1 MKILPRYITAVFTAF
16 ALLYQNADAQPDCLT
31 LKPAIDSINTYLS
44 RKATVNRTVDIDT
57 LLINKRSIE
66 VHLNDAIS
74 DYPLRA
80 VDLQFMTDAV
90 RSSLP
95 DYGTGPDI
103 KFLYGGKPV
112 ERLISGYYSGMRPDK
127 HINKSTATWI
137 EKIDSPIDI
146 TEGLQGRNIALWSS
160 HGYYYSHEAG
170 RWEWQ
175 RAPFFTTVEDLLTH
189 SYVTGFLAPMLENAG
204 ANVLMPRERDPQT
217 LEIVV
222 DNGSLF
228 YTERNNSGNARYDWT
243 DSPEPGFGADSSS
256 SLTDSNPFLSGS
268 ARMSVSDG
276 KSTQI
281 ASYLPFFP
289 ETEDYAVYVSYQSLP
304 ESVPA
309 IYTVRHSG
317 GEQSYMIDQSIGGGT
332 WVYLGTFRFTEGE
345 CGQGVTVRSA
355 QEKKKGIITTDAVR
369 FGGGMGNVLRGHGPS
384 GYPRYAEAARYW
396 LQWSGFPEDVYSLN
410 DGTDDYKDD
419 YMSRGEW
426 VNYLKDSL
434 HVPIDMALALHTD
447 AGRCM
452 NDSIIGTLAI
462 YMEESEGKLN
472 YKDGRARITARE
484 LADIVQTSIV
494 NDIRAYCRKD
504 WTRRAIWDRSY
515 VEARVPDVPT
525 VLIELL
531 SHQNV
536 SDMQYALDPGFKF
549 IVSRAI
555 YKGILRYL
563 SYISG
568 KQYAVQPL
576 PVQDFSAVITDQ
588 SDSAAGIKLSWTPR
602 TDPHEPSAAPT
613 SYVVYRRI
621 LDPYGDSSVPG
632 FDNGTVVTGTEY
644 IDRIEA
650 GRLYSYK
657 VVAVNDGGV
666 SFPSE
671 ILSAGYIPGKDNILV
686 VNGFT
691 RISAPGLNFGGEQA
705 IPYIE
710 DISYIGEQ
718 YGYLRDEEWIH
729 NDRPGFGASYM
740 DYGPESLA
748 GNTFDYPLIHG
759 LALMRSGYGFCSA
772 SLGSLISGLTEPG
785 IYPVMDIIFGKDT
798 ACFSNDTL
806 QDILKNH
813 CLNGGSLIVSG
824 ANIGK
829 SADYDFSKIYPET
842 SILHT
847 SSKNI
852 DTAISELTQL
862 ADSLALTPGHDSLLA
877 AGIQDAILSLSAI
890 SGKISGTLSKSMNTS
905 IRDTDPDFRTYC
917 FVKDILGYLWSNG
930 HASSTGN
937 VLSVCNPSGI
947 YRDTTAALGFQ
958 TEPSPDI
965 YCVESPDAIVPA
977 REGAHTFLRYRTVNT
992 SAAVAYDG
1000 GRHRCVSIG
1009 FPIETLTSQQQ
1020 VDDLMREVIRFIF
1033 KD

>member
-1 MKILPRYITAVFTAF
+1 MKHTATIYTAAVIA
-16 ALLYQNADAQPDCLT
+16 ALTLLCRPAFAQPDCLT
-31 LKPAIDSINTYLS
+31 LKPAIDSINSYLS
-44 RKATVNRTVDIDT
+44 QKASVGKTVKIDT
-57 LLINKRSIE
+57 FFIDRHSIK
-66 VHLNDAIS
+66 VHLNKTIS
-74 DYPLRA
+74 DYPLRDR
-80 VDLQFMTDAV
+80 DLKFMEDAV
-90 RSSLP
+90 RSSLS
-95 DYGTGPDI
+95 GRGSGLKVEFT
-103 KFLYGGKPV
+103 YGGKPLK
-112 ERLISGYYSGMRPDK
+112 RLISGYYSGYKADGFTK
-127 HINKSTATWI
+127 EHKSWI
-137 EKIDSPIDI
+137 KKIDSPIDI
-146 TEGLQGRNIALWSS
+146 TKGLDGCNIALWSS

-256 SLTDSNPFLSGS
+256 FLTDSNPFLSGS

-276 KSTQI
+276 KSTQT

-304 ESVPA
+304 ESAPA

-396 LQWSGFPEDVYSLN
+396 LQWSGFPEDVYSIN

-588 SDSAAGIKLSWTPR
+588 SDSTAGIKLSWTPR

-657 VVAVNDGGV
+657 VVAVNDGGL

-671 ILSAGYIPGKDNILV
+671 ILSAGHIPGKDNVLV

-691 RISAPGLNFGGEQA
+691 RVSAPGLDFGGEQA

-718 YGYLRDEEWIH
+718 YGYSRDEEWIH

-740 DYGPESLA
+740 DYGPESIA

-759 LALMRSGYGFCSA
+759 LALMRSCYGFCST
-772 SLGSLISGLTEPG
+772 SLSALINNMPNND
-785 IYPVMDIIFGKDT
+785 YPAIDIIFGKETD
-798 ACFSNDTL
+798 CFHSDTL
-806 QDILKNH
+806 RDVLKTY
-813 CLNGGSLIVSG
+813 CLNGGSLIISG

-829 SADYDFSKIYPET
+829 SADYDFSKTYPQT
-842 SILHT
+842 NLL
-847 SSKNI
+847 SSCSNDI
-852 DTAISELTQL
+852 NLTVSRLTGL
-862 ADSLALTPGHDSLLA
+862 ADSLLSYSSANDSTLA
-877 AGIQDAILSLSAI
+877 DIQETICSLSAI
-890 SGKISGTLSKSMNTS
+890 SDKISGTITYNISNIM
-905 IRDTDPDFRTYC
+905 RDMDPGFNSHT
-917 FVKDILGYLWSNG
+917 FANDILGYRWSNG
-930 HASSTGN
+930 HASSTGD

-958 TEPSPDI
+958 TEPCPDI

-992 SAAVAYDG
+992 SAAVAYEG
-1000 GRHRCVSIG
+1000 GRHRCVSLG
-1009 FPIETLTSQQQ
+1009 FPIEALTSQQQ
-1020 VDDLMREVIRFIF
+1020 VDDLMREVIRFLMR
-1033 KD
+1033 D

>member
-1 MKILPRYITAVFTAF
+1 MRIFSRYVTAVLTALAVF
-16 ALLYQNADAQPDCLT
+16 CQDADAQPDHRT

-44 RKATVNRTVDIDT
+44 RKAAVNRTVDIDT
-57 LLINKRSIE
+57 VLINKHSIE
-66 VHLNDAIS
+66 VRLNDAIS

-80 VDLQFMTDAV
+80 VDLQFMTDAI

-95 DYGTGPDI
+95 DYGTGLEI
-103 KFLYGGKPV
+103 KILYGEKPLK
-112 ERLISGYYSGMRPDK
+112 RLISGYYSGMKPDK
-127 HINKSTATWI
+127 RINKSTACWI
-137 EKIDSPIDI
+137 EKLNSHIDI

-160 HGYYYSHEAG
+160 HGYYYSQDDS
-170 RWEWQ
+170 RWKWQ
-175 RAPFFTTVEDLLTH
+175 RAPFFTTVEDMLTH
-189 SYVTGFLAPMLENAG
+189 SYVTEFLAPMLENAG
-204 ANVLMPRERDPQT
+204 ANVLMPRERDSQRT
-217 LEIVV
+217 ELIV
-222 DNGSLF
+222 DNGSPF
-228 YTERNNSGNARYDWT
+228 YTERNNSGNTRYGWKDT
-243 DSPEPGFGADSSS
+243 SLPGFGAESS
-256 SLTDSNPFLSGS
+256 SLLTDGNPFLSGS
-268 ARMSVSDG
+268 ARMSASDS
-276 KSTQI
+276 KSIQT
-281 ASYLPFFP
+281 ASYLPYFP
-289 ETEDYAVYVSYQSLP
+289 KTGDYAVYVSYQSLP

-355 QEKKKGIITTDAVR
+355 QEKKKGVITTDAVR

-419 YMSRGEW
+419 YMSRGKW
-426 VNYLKDSL
+426 VNYLKYCMDIP
-434 HVPIDMALALHTD
+434 VDMVLALHTD
-447 AGRCM
+447 AGYCM

-462 YMEESEGKLN
+462 YKEESEGRLR
-472 YKDGRARITARE
+472 YKDGRSRITARE

-494 NDIRAYCRKD
+494 DDIRAYCRKD

-515 VEARVPDVPT
+515 VEARVPEVPT

-531 SHQNV
+531 SHQNI

-563 SYISG
+563 SYTSG
-568 KQYAVQPL
+568 RQYTVQPL
-576 PVQDFSAVITDQ
+576 PVKDFSAVITDR
-588 SDSAAGIKLSWTPR
+588 SDTEAKVKLSWTPR
-602 TDPHEPSAAPT
+602 TDPGEPSADPT
-613 SYVVYRRI
+613 SYIVYRRI
-621 LDPYGDSSVPG
+621 LDPYGDCSVPG

-657 VVAVNDGGV
+657 VVAVNDGGL

-671 ILSAGYIPGKDNILV
+671 ILSAGHIPGKDNILV

-691 RISAPGLNFGGEQA
+691 RVSAPGLDFGGEQA

-718 YGYLRDEEWIH
+718 YGYSRDEEWIH

-740 DYGPESLA
+740 DYGPESIA

-772 SLGSLISGLTEPG
+772 SLGSIISGQTEPG
-785 IYPVMDIIFGKDT
+785 IYPAMDIIFGKET

-806 QDILKNH
+806 RDILTDY

-824 ANIGK
+824 ADIGK
-829 SADYDFSKIYPET
+829 STDYDFSKIYPET
-842 SILHT
+842 SILQT
-847 SSKNI
+847 SSKSI
-852 DTAISELTQL
+852 GSAISGLTQL
-862 ADSLALTPGHDSLLA
+862 ADSLALTPEHDSMLA

-890 SGKISGTLSKSMNTS
+890 SGKISGTLSESMNTS

-917 FVKDILGYLWSNG
+917 FVNDILGYRWSNG
-930 HASSTGN
+930 HASSTGD

-958 TEPSPDI
+958 TEPCPDI
-965 YCVESPDAIVPA
+965 YCVESPDAIIPA
-977 REGAHTFLRYRTVNT
+977 RDGAHTFLRYKTVNT
-992 SAAVAYDG
+992 SAAVAYEGDN
-1000 GRHRCVSIG
+1000 HRCVSIG
-1009 FPIETLTSQQQ
+1009 FPIEALTSQQQ
-1020 VDDLMREVIRFIF
+1020 ADDLMREVVRFVF
-1033 KD
+1033 KE